1 MYLGKDMEIC
11 GAGGHR
17 SLVRGGMARFS
28 SFIYCLQV
36 CLFKNGEDRGVGRM
50 GQTLG
55 RMRWSSEW
63 TQKQKREGL

>member
-1 MYLGKDMEIC
+1 M
-11 GAGGHR
+11 
-17 SLVRGGMARFS
+17 RGGLARFS
-28 SFIYCLQV
+28 SFIYCLQF
-36 CLFKNGEDRGVGRM
+36 CLFKNGEDRGVGKM